1 MSDVAGLV
9 DGEWI
14 VIRGARQHNLKNI
27 DLELPRDRL
36 IVFTGVSG
44 SGKSS
49 LAYDTLFAEGQR
61 RYVACLSTYAR
72 QYIEELE
79 RPEVDAI
86 EGLPPTITVRQE
98 LGAINPRSTVAT
110 VTELY
115 DYLRLLYARV
125 GVPHCY
131 SCGTRLGR
139 QTPRQIA
146 QAVATLPA
154 GTKVM
159 VLAPVVLG
167 RRGIHRDVLARLLRD
182 GFVRVRIN
190 GEVRPLDPIP
200 ELKRSHR
207 HTIEA
212 VVDRLVIRPGLE
224 HRLIASIETA
234 IRHGNGMVVVSRQE
248 GGQWHDSVYSTS
260 YACQRCG
267 VSFGELA
274 PRTFSFNSPV
284 GACPDCDG
292 LGIRPDVLEVVLEEE
307 SWGDAVRLLSTGR
320 QHGRRGRQTIVCPT
334 CGGTRLNRLARSVLV
349 GGLSIT
355 ELTKMS
361 VTEALRFFGETL
373 QLSGRDQAV
382 GQPIVAGLLHK
393 LRFLDRV
400 GLGYLTLDRPAVTL
414 SGGEF
419 QRLRLAA
426 YIGSGVVGVCYILD
440 EPTIGL
446 HERDNERL
454 IQALRDLRDAGNTVI
469 VVEHDEATIRSAD
482 FIVDLGPGPGRK
494 GGRVVV
500 AGPIDELL
508 RCPESVTGAYLRGE
522 RQVPLPAT
530 RRRPDPS
537 RRLVLAGARTHNLKN
552 ITVEFPLGTFI
563 VVTGVS
569 GSGKSSLVL
578 DTLVPAVRAQLGLRT
593 PAPGPHRRLS
603 GVEHLDRVVEVEQS
617 PIGRTPRS
625 NPATYVGVWDHIRR
639 LFASTREAK
648 VRGFTASRFSTNV
661 KGGRCEA
668 CAGLGVQRIEMQFL
682 PDVFVCCDVCRGR
695 RFNQATLSV
704 RYQGHSIADV
714 LDMTVEEALELFRNQ
729 PKIARLLSTL
739 RDVGLGYLTLGQPS
753 NTLSGGEAQR
763 VKLACELGRREAG
776 RTLYVL
782 DEPTTGLHFADIE
795 NLLNVLHALVDRGNT
810 VIVIEHNLDVIKTA
824 DWIIDLGP
832 EGGDAGGHLVAVGPP
847 EQVASNPASHTGQAL
862 RKVLSRSAAS
872 SADVT
877 GAA

>member
-1 MSDVAGLV
+1 MSDVAKRAQ
-9 DGEWI
+9 GEWI
-14 VIRGARQHNLKNI
+14 RIRGARQHNLRDI
-27 DLELPRDRL
+27 DLDLPRDRL

-79 RPEVDAI
+79 RPEVDVI

-98 LGAINPRSTVAT
+98 LTAVNPRSTVAT
-110 VTELY
+110 VTEIY
-115 DYLRLLYARV
+115 DYLRLLYARI

-131 SCGTRLGR
+131 SCGTPLGR
-139 QTPRQIA
+139 QTPTQIA
-146 QAVATLPA
+146 EAVRSLPT

-167 RRGIHRDVLARLLRD
+167 RRGMHRDLLARLARD
-182 GFVRVRIN
+182 GFVRARIN
-190 GEVRPLDPIP
+190 GEVYPLDPIP
-200 ELKRSHR
+200 ELRKSHR

-212 VVDRLVIRPGLE
+212 VVDRLVIRSGVE
-224 HRLIASIETA
+224 SRLLASIETA
-234 IRHGNGMVVVSRQE
+234 LRYGDGTVIVARQDGE
-248 GGQWHDSVYSTS
+248 KWIDSVYSARH
-260 YACQRCG
+260 ACLRCG

-292 LGIRPDVLEVVLEEE
+292 LGIRPDVLEVMLEEE
-307 SWGDAVRLLSTGR
+307 NWGDAVRLLSTGR
-320 QHGRRGRQTIVCPT
+320 QQTRRGKQTITCPS
-334 CGGTRLNRLARSVLV
+334 CDGTRLNRLARSVLV
-349 GGLSIT
+349 NGMSIA
-355 ELTKMS
+355 ELTQMS
-361 VTEALRFFGETL
+361 VAGALDFFQNL
-373 QLSGRDQAV
+373 SLSGRDRLI
-382 GQPIVAGLLHK
+382 GQPIVSGLLHK

-400 GLGYLTLDRPAVTL
+400 GLGYLTLERPAVTL

-419 QRLRLAA
+419 QRLKLAA

-446 HERDNERL
+446 HERDNARL
-454 IQALRDLRDAGNTVI
+454 IQALHDLRDAGNTVI

-482 FIVDLGPGPGRK
+482 FVVDLGPGPGRH

-500 AGPIDELL
+500 AGSLEDVMQ
-508 RCPESVTGAYLRGE
+508 CPDSITGAYLRGE
-522 RQVPLPAT
+522 KRVPVPEL
-530 RRRPDPS
+530 RRTPDPARS
-537 RRLVLAGARTHNLKN
+537 LVLAGVRTHNLKN
-552 ITVEFPLGTFI
+552 VTVELPLGTFI

-578 DTLVPAVRAQLGLRT
+578 DTLVPAVRRRLGLRT
-593 PAPGPHRRLS
+593 APPGPYRRLT
-603 GVEHLDRVVEVEQS
+603 GVEHLDRVVEVEQT

-625 NPATYVGVWDHIRR
+625 NPATYVGVWDHIRK
-639 LFASTREAK
+639 LFATTREAR

-668 CAGLGVQRIEMQFL
+668 CAGMGVQKIEMQFL
-682 PDVFVCCDVCRGR
+682 PDVFVRCEVCRGK
-695 RFNQATLSV
+695 RFNAATLSV
-704 RYQGHSIADV
+704 RYQGYSIADV
-714 LDMTVEEALELFRNQ
+714 LEMTVEEALELFRNQ

-763 VKLACELGRREAG
+763 VKLACELSRRDSG

-795 NLLNVLHALVDRGNT
+795 NLLRVLHALVDRGNT
-810 VIVIEHNLDVIKTA
+810 VVVIEHNLEVIKTA
-824 DWIIDLGP
+824 DWVIDLGP
-832 EGGDAGGHLVAVGPP
+832 EGGEAGGHVVAVGPP
-847 EQVASNPASHTGQAL
+847 EEIARHPASHTGHAL
-862 RKVLSRSAAS
+862 QKVLSHTGA
-872 SADVT
+872 ADVT